1 MRLVSLVRLSETS
14 EVEGEADLM
23 GGSAAEA
30 IGLVV
35 VETQHLDG
43 SLDAEVVE
51 DAAHLQ
57 GEEVVLRR
65 H

>member
-1 MRLVSLVRLSETS
+1 MRLSET
-14 EVEGEADLM
+14 DLV

-30 IGLVV
+30 VGLVV
-35 VETQHLDG
+35 VEPQHLDG

-57 GEEVVLRR
+57 GEEVVLGR

>member
-14 EVEGEADLM
+14 EDGEADLM